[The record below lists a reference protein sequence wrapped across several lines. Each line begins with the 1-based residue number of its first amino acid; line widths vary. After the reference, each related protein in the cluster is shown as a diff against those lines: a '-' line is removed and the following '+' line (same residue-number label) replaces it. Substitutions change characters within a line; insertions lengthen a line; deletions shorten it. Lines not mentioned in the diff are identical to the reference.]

1 MAFISEWFWFF
12 LFLPLAALS
21 GWVVGRRG
29 GQRHGDQHFYQSKA
43 LGGVAKLV

>member
-12 LFLPLAALS
+12 LFLPIAALG

-29 GQRHGDQHFYQSKA
+29 GQRHSENQGT
-43 LGGVAKLV
+43 VASQTCVQA